1 MIELLLALI
10 SGSGPVVG
18 MALVGCLVFL
28 WREMRAI
35 RTELLS
41 LLAAQNHRVDRLE
54 ERVFP
59 AVSANAK
66 A

>member
-1 MIELLLALI
+1 MIELIAAML

-35 RTELLS
+35 RTELL
-41 LLAAQNHRVDRLE
+41 LLLKDQNKRLE
-54 ERVFP
+54 RVEDKIFP
-59 AVSANAK
+59 VTK
-66 A
+66 V

>member
-1 MIELLLALI
+1 MIELIVAAL
-10 SGSGPVVG
+10 SSSGPVVG

-35 RTELLS
+35 RTELL
-41 LLAAQNHRVDRLE
+41 LLLKEQNKRVDRLE
-54 ERVFP
+54 TKVFP
-59 AVSANAK
+59 TK